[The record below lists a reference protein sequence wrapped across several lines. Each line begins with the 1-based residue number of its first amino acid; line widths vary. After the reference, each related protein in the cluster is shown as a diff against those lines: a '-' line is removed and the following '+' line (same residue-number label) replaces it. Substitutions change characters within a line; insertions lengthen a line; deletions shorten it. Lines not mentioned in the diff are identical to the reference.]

1 MRAAGDRVLE
11 ALAIRPGERSAI
23 GWLFLHS
30 LFLGIY
36 VAFFFSTANA
46 WFLERFGPSA
56 LSWAYI
62 ASGVVGFG
70 TIALFA
76 WLQRRLAP
84 VTVLVSALGF
94 LVLLTGGLWLAA
106 LLTGAS
112 WVAFAMFIWIF
123 PALSLLNLEFWG
135 LAGMLF
141 DLRQGKRLFG
151 LLGTG
156 EVISALVG
164 FLLVP
169 LLLELLS
176 RPIELLPLA
185 AIGLLASMLIVRLM
199 APRFAAQL
207 GGRPEPGA
215 AEAPEAVPAL
225 LGDRYFVLIAAL
237 IGLALVAGYFVDFGF
252 LTQVRER
259 FADSASIA
267 RFIAVFFALVKILE
281 LGMKGFLAGRLVS
294 WLGLG
299 FGLMML
305 PAALLLSAGGAALAG
320 SLLGAKYAV
329 FFLLVALTKLL
340 WLVLKKS
347 IFDPAFKVLYQPL
360 PRERRLAF
368 QTRVEGFV
376 QQGGVVAVGLFL
388 LAFTRWGP
396 GGALPLFYLLLPL
409 LGLWLGA
416 AVLVYRAYRS
426 RLIEALQG
434 QPAPADERAIEEPIL
449 EALAGAP
456 PEAADEELRLLC
468 RVRPTLAARL
478 WGPLI
483 ARGSPE
489 VRRAAL
495 RLIGQ
500 IRAGEVRETVA
511 ALAADPAEPLR
522 ELAEAALRD
531 LDEVEEVA
539 RSPERLDALAESAE
553 VEERR
558 LAAVAA
564 ACDPPRVQV
573 LNQLLW
579 DRDPGVRRT
588 ALLAAGRTGDP
599 SFVPRIVA
607 NLAIPAFS
615 ATAAAAAVEIGEPI
629 LGELEAA
636 FKRAGDDL
644 ELRGRILSIYEEIG
658 GPAAGAAIFDKL
670 DFPHGWIQQR
680 ALAALGRFP
689 LPDDPERSGRIGR
702 WIERSAEVAA
712 WDLAALVDLAGT
724 PEAAAVCASLKRE
737 VHRTREFLFELLE
750 LLCDRRAIRLVR
762 QHLERGGQEASVY
775 ALEIADLVIPPA
787 LKPIVLPLFEP
798 LTPAQCLRRLEH
810 AFPQPRI
817 KPEERLRALAHRD
830 YSRIGLWT
838 KACALEALAAV
849 SDGRVPDDLVAHLFN
864 PEPLLQEIAAWS
876 IYRIDPAAYA
886 RHSAK
891 LFRDR
896 GRLDRLLDVDRVREP
911 GGAEAD
917 DDGPSAD
924 RFLFGRLR
932 FLTEVPEFSVL
943 EAESLVKL
951 AAVCEPRGLRAA
963 AELPSPENPTSY
975 AYLVMD
981 GVLEAA
987 EESNG
992 GAPVELRRGSVVPLG
1007 ARRTLRTRQGALLLR
1022 VGQEQVLQLL
1032 GDHPLLLP
1040 PFLRVLGSGRTGTA
1054 GRGLE
1059 GRGSG

>member
-11 ALAIRPGERSAI
+11 ALAIRPGERAAI

-30 LFLGIY
+30 LFLGIF

-46 WFLERFGPSA
+46 QFLERFGPSA
-56 LSWAYI
+56 LSWGYI
-62 ASGVVGFG
+62 VSGVVGFA

-76 WLQRRLAP
+76 RLQRRLAP

-106 LLTGAS
+106 LVTDAR
-112 WVAFAMFIWIF
+112 WVAFAMFVWIF

-141 DLRQGKRLFG
+141 DLRQGKRLYG

-169 LLLELLS
+169 LLLEFLS

-185 AIGLLASMLIVRLM
+185 ATGLLASMLIVRLM

-207 GGRPEPGA
+207 DSRPEPGA
-215 AEAPEAVPAL
+215 ARAPGAAPAP

-237 IGLALVAGYFVDFGF
+237 ISLALVAGYFVDFGF

-259 FADSASIA
+259 FGDSAAIA

-281 LGMKGFLAGRLVS
+281 LAMKGFLAGRLMS
-294 WLGLG
+294 WFGLG

-320 SLLGAKYAV
+320 SLLGTSYAV

-340 WLVLKKS
+340 WLVLRKS
-347 IFDPAFKVLYQPL
+347 LFDPAFKVLYQPL

-376 QQGGVVAVGLFL
+376 QQGGVIAVGLFL

-396 GGALPLFYLLLPL
+396 GGAHSLFYLLLPV

-416 AVLVYRAYRS
+416 AVLVHREYRS
-426 RLIEALQG
+426 RLIETLQG
-434 QPAPADERAIEEPIL
+434 RSPPPDARAIEEPIL
-449 EALAGAP
+449 EILAGAP
-456 PEAADEELRLLC
+456 AEAAGEVLRLLC
-468 RVRPTLAARL
+468 RVRPTLVAGL
-478 WGPLI
+478 WGPLLER
-483 ARGSPE
+483 ASPE
-489 VRRAAL
+489 VRRAVL
-495 RLIGQ
+495 ELVGQ
-500 IRAGEVRETVA
+500 IRAGEAREVVA
-511 ALAADPAEPLR
+511 ALASDPAEPLR
-522 ELAEAALRD
+522 ELAAAALGK
-531 LDEVEEVA
+531 LDAVEELA

-564 ACDPPRVQV
+564 ACDPPRVQA

-588 ALLAAGRTGDP
+588 ALLAAGRTGDR

-615 ATAAAAAVEIGEPI
+615 ATAAAAAVAVGEPI

-644 ELRGRILSIYEEIG
+644 ELRGRILAIYEEIG

-670 DFPHGWIQQR
+670 DFPHAWIQQR

-689 LPDDPERSGRIGR
+689 LPDDPEHSGRVGR
-702 WIERSAEVAA
+702 WIERAAEVAA
-712 WDLAALVDLAGT
+712 WNLAALVDLAAT
-724 PEAAAVCASLKRE
+724 PEAAEVRASLERE

-762 QHLERGGQEASVY
+762 QHLERGGQDASVY
-775 ALEIADLVIPPA
+775 ALEIADLVIPPD

-798 LTPAQCLRRLEH
+798 LTPAQCLRRLDG
-810 AFPQPRI
+810 ALSQPRMT
-817 KPEERLRALAHRD
+817 PEERLRALAHRD
-830 YSRIGLWT
+830 HSRIG
-838 KACALEALAAV
+838 
-849 SDGRVPDDLVAHLFN
+849 
-864 PEPLLQEIAAWS
+864 
-876 IYRIDPAAYA
+876 
-886 RHSAK
+886 
-891 LFRDR
+891 
-896 GRLDRLLDVDRVREP
+896 
-911 GGAEAD
+911 
-917 DDGPSAD
+917 
-924 RFLFGRLR
+924 
-932 FLTEVPEFSVL
+932 
-943 EAESLVKL
+943 
-951 AAVCEPRGLRAA
+951 
-963 AELPSPENPTSY
+963 
-975 AYLVMD
+975 
-981 GVLEAA
+981 
-987 EESNG
+987 
-992 GAPVELRRGSVVPLG
+992 
-1007 ARRTLRTRQGALLLR
+1007 
-1022 VGQEQVLQLL
+1022 
-1032 GDHPLLLP
+1032 
-1040 PFLRVLGSGRTGTA
+1040 
-1054 GRGLE
+1054 
-1059 GRGSG
+1059 